1 MQADFFSVL
10 KNSHLDFGTA
20 LYNEKLKNILFKV

>member
-1 MQADFFSVL
+1 MQADFFIVL

-20 LYNEKLKNILFKV
+20 LYKEEIEKHFF